1 MSSMQTKWKNWV
13 HVTKLDP
20 DKSLTDAQIEQ
31 VITSGTDAV
40 MLSGTLNVTQA
51 NLARLL
57 AQVARSEIPLVVE
70 PASPEVARF
79 EGIDLVYVPSVLNS
93 TDVNWIIGKHKDW
106 VQQYRVDWTKVV
118 PEAYIVL
125 NPASSVGKVTKALC
139 SLTPDEA
146 AAYARLAD
154 RYFRFP
160 IVYIE
165 YSGVY
170 GDPNVVKAI
179 SRTVENA
186 VIYYGGGIDSPER
199 AAEMAALV
207 DTVVVGNAVYSQG
220 PELLKATVK
229 AVQ

>member
-1 MSSMQTKWKNWV
+1 MQTKWKNWV

-31 VITSGTDAV
+31 VVTSGTDAV

-57 AQVARSEIPLVVE
+57 AQVARSGIPLVVE

-79 EGIDLVYVPSVLNS
+79 DGIDLVYVPSVLNS
-93 TDVNWIIGKHKDW
+93 TDVNWIVGKHKDW
-106 VQQYRVDWTKVV
+106 VQQYRVDWKKVV

-139 SLTPDEA
+139 SLTPEEA

-154 RYFRFP
+154 RYFDFP

-165 YSGVY
+165 YSGIY
-170 GDPNVVKAI
+170 GDPNVVKAV
-179 SRTVENA
+179 SSTVEDA
-186 VIYYGGGIDSPER
+186 VLYYGGGIDSPER

-207 DTVVVGNAVYSQG
+207 DTIVVGNAVYSRG
-220 PELLKATVK
+220 PDLLKATVK